1 MSPAWYRF
9 PAPVVFKVSGKD
21 SRRYLNNRLSHD
33 LRTSPPGST
42 LVAGALTPQGKV
54 EGLFTVYVES
64 DADFYLVCDGGE
76 RQPLFAALG
85 RYIVADRV
93 SILDCSGEAIVGHT
107 TSIPAE
113 INSEALGSKIF
124 IAPRPRIGPS
134 GSDFLI
140 IPSNQATVEGLIAA
154 HLGASISQTEYDL
167 RRFSQNCPAFPSEV
181 NSNIVLTEAGLRE
194 AVSFTKGCYVGQE
207 VIERSDAIGKLPR
220 HLERIVFDGQ
230 LRLTTES
237 AILNVDNKPIGK
249 IVSTYQDEKGRKT
262 KAFAL
267 LKTGSYSHR
276 DRIECGG
283 ITGRIVAM
291 EERDT

>member
-1 MSPAWYRF
+1 MSPVWYRL

-33 LRTSPPGST
+33 LRTCPPGSA
-42 LVAGALTPQGKV
+42 LVAGALTPQGRV

-64 DADFYLVCDGGE
+64 DEEFYLVCDGGE

-124 IAPRPRIGPS
+124 IAPRSRIGPS

-140 IPSNQATVEGLIAA
+140 IPSNHATVEGLIAA

-167 RRFSQNCPAFPSEV
+167 RRFSQNCPAFPCEV
-181 NSNIVLTEAGLRE
+181 NSNIVLTETGLRE

-220 HLERIVFDGQ
+220 HLERIVFDG
-230 LRLTTES
+230 LLAIATDNSILDIES
-237 AILNVDNKPIGK
+237 KPIGK
-249 IVSTYQDEKGRKT
+249 VVSMYHDAERSKT

-267 LKTGSYSHR
+267 LKTGSYSHH
-276 DRIECGG
+276 DRVECNGVSG
-283 ITGRIVAM
+283 TIVATA
-291 EERDT
+291 ERAV